1 MRWKLFAAATVAVLA
16 VGPAMA
22 CGGPPVCTVVDPTG
36 TPLNVRSAPGGKI
49 LANLRNGQE
58 VEVIEHQD
66 FRGKRWAHVARFEYM
81 EPGWVFARY
90 LKCKPAQG
98 DEAPVCT
105 VSDPTGTPLNVR
117 ATAGGEIVG
126 NVRNGVRVRVFERG
140 THRGQAWV
148 QVERWP
154 EDNVA
159 GWVFDPYLKCEEDG
173 EGEH

>member
-98 DEAPVCT
+98 
-105 VSDPTGTPLNVR
+105 
-117 ATAGGEIVG
+117 AGGLG
-126 NVRNGVRVRVFERG
+126 AGVLG
-140 THRGQAWV
+140 
-148 QVERWP
+148 
-154 EDNVA
+154 A
-159 GWVFDPYLKCEEDG
+159 GWSGVGWAGLESSRSITGGRPGVGIGLAAGWADAGWAGLGAGSSPLTLQFKV
-173 EGEH
+173 